1 MSKSSKLSRVG
12 FVLIPMGLLLMALG
26 VGLSL
31 VLTNQ
36 FGEAIEDAQESSLP
50 GVEQA
55 VGTGKTMTVWAS
67 TGYLSCEVTDA
78 QDQQVEVST
87 TSFIV
92 SAKANESARF
102 PVAYFKSDAND
113 AYDVSCNDGGNDIE
127 GRTFAVLDVPVL
139 QIWLAT
145 TLLYAGLGGG
155 PGLILIGVGLW
166 GTARHRRRRAV

>member
-78 QDQQVEVST
+78 QDQQAEVST
-87 TSFIV
+87 TS
-92 SAKANESARF
+92 S
-102 PVAYFKSDAND
+102 
-113 AYDVSCNDGGNDIE
+113 SCRPRQMSQPGFQWPTSNLMPMM
-127 GRTFAVLDVPVL
+127 RMTC
-139 QIWLAT
+139 LAT
-145 TLLYAGLGGG
+145 MAETTSKAERSLCSTFPFCKFGSPPLSCTQGWEVVLA
-155 PGLILIGVGLW
+155 
-166 GTARHRRRRAV
+166 